1 MLKRTER
8 LPTRASGND
17 LPFFKEYQDEVLYKL
32 EIQYVESHPST
43 PRSKDSKQEQ
53 QEEISK
59 ASGPR

>member
-43 PRSKDSKQEQ
+43 PRSKEANQKEEQ
-53 QEEISK
+53 PAATK
-59 ASGPR
+59 P